1 MFFFKKVT
9 TAWSEMQIVNALNS
23 DGPHTDIILAEVN
36 LLMANGAEILRYIMH
51 NKDLQHIPVIRG
63 VKFYRDAVQRLGRST

>member
-1 MFFFKKVT
+1 MT

-51 NKDLQHIPVIRG
+51 NKDLQHISVISKLLSLL
-63 VKFYRDAVQRLGRST
+63 VIMYSNSKQPSFI